1 MNWLRN
7 CWSQA
12 GWSSELVSGEPL
24 VRTILGKPI
33 LFYRREDGA
42 AAGLLD
48 RCPHRF
54 APLSAG
60 RL

>member
-7 CWSQA
+7 CWYQA

-24 VRTILGKPI
+24 VRTILGEPI
-33 LFYRREDGA
+33 LFYRTEDGA